1 VSEPTLTPDRHYI
14 GGTGSHNI
22 RYITLLAYRK
32 SEDKIFQ
39 PSHNVKKQGKLL
51 KEQ

>member
-1 VSEPTLTPDRHYI
+1 MAQV
-14 GGTGSHNI
+14 
-22 RYITLLAYRK
+22 LLSSQMVPIIPLDCDYHIRK